1 MDLDFDKTQ
10 STIFFLVLSIG
21 ASILIYGHRKFVEF
35 G

>member
-1 MDLDFDKTQ
+1 MDLNFDKTQ
-10 STIFFLVLSIG
+10 STIFLVLSIG